1 MAETAGHAPLSRATG
16 VNLFTLAMIL
26 AACSGGGGGSRTTQQ
41 QTTTSGQPSASGQS
55 GRQPEA
61 NNNQTPPNTSSQQPD
76 PDDDVSPVQPVLPRA
91 SLPPV
96 RHDAVFS
103 TPLPALVLAE
113 NRDGSSVAIAL
124 ARITATDANADPLRY
139 SLQGSPSDWL
149 IDPAFG
155 LISYRGTGLNF
166 ETAPTVP
173 LTVIVTS
180 LGADG
185 TPTPVRQAV
194 TVTVLDRDD
203 PGTLSGLPA
212 FVDVGDS
219 LTRPVLSDEGGARNL
234 RWGWQVSADAGRS
247 WQAFGGE
254 AASVTL
260 TGVEAGDQVRAVVR
274 YDDDF
279 GTGKL
284 LASSSATVRP
294 QTAEI
299 EVTARYWYPE
309 RLPIEVNQPL
319 AVLQALFPDMQSGD
333 QITYQI
339 KAGADGSLFRIGDN
353 AGGHAAN
360 TDINGDGL
368 VAVYFKARQPLTAFL
383 ITKVCIDDIYHLLP

>member
-61 NNNQTPPNTSSQQPD
+61 NNNQTPPNTSSQQPDPHDDGNTPD

-149 IDPAFG
+149 IDPASG

-219 LTRPVLSDEGGARNL
+219 LTRPVLSDEDGARNL

-260 TGVEAGDQVRAVVR
+260 TGVEAGDLVRAVVR

-279 GTGKL
+279 GTDKL

-299 EVTARYWYPE
+299 DVTARYWYPE
-309 RLPIEVNQPL
+309 RLPIEV
-319 AVLQALFPDMQSGD
+319 S
-333 QITYQI
+333 
-339 KAGADGSLFRIGDN
+339 
-353 AGGHAAN
+353 
-360 TDINGDGL
+360 
-368 VAVYFKARQPLTAFL
+368 
-383 ITKVCIDDIYHLLP
+383 